1 MRSEVNVIVEG
12 KDFSFSL
19 EGREPLAND
28 AARRWLDEQFVALE
42 CEPLRA
48 SGKLLLADK
57 VLVVAREA
65 GTRHFSDAVW
75 GAAFAAAASA
85 ALGKKMVQVDADN
98 LSVTY

>member
-12 KDFSFSL
+12 QNFTFSL
-19 EGREPLAND
+19 DSQAPLAND
-28 AARRWLDEQFVALE
+28 AARKWLDGQFVELE

-57 VLVVAREA
+57 VVVVAREA
-65 GTRHFSDAVW
+65 GTKHFADPVW

-85 ALGKKMVQVDADN
+85 ALGKPRVQVDADA

>member
-19 EGREPLAND
+19 EGKEPQANEE
-28 AARRWLDEQFVALE
+28 ARKWLDEQFLALE

-48 SGKLLLADK
+48 SGKLLLTDK
-57 VLVVAREA
+57 VVVIAREA
-65 GTRHFSDAVW
+65 GAERFADAAW

-85 ALGKKMVQVDADN
+85 SLGKKMLHVDADA

>member
-12 KDFSFSL
+12 QSFSFGL
-19 EGREPLAND
+19 EGKEPMAND
-28 AARRWLDEQFVALE
+28 AARRWLDDQFISLQ

-48 SGKLLLADK
+48 SGKVLLADK
-57 VLVVAREA
+57 VVVIAREA
-65 GTRHFSDAVW
+65 GLKHFSDAVW

-85 ALGKKMVQVDADN
+85 ALGKKILQVDADT

>member
-19 EGREPLAND
+19 EGKEPQPND
-28 AARRWLDEQFVALE
+28 EARKWLDAQFVALE

-57 VLVVAREA
+57 VVVIAREA
-65 GTRHFSDAVW
+65 GVKHFSDAAW

-85 ALGKKMVQVDADN
+85 ALGKKMLHVDADT

>member
-12 KDFSFSL
+12 QEFSFST
-19 EGREPLAND
+19 EGLEPLANE
-28 AARRWLDEQFVALE
+28 AARKWLDEQFAALV

-57 VLVVAREA
+57 VVVIAREA
-65 GTRHFSDAVW
+65 GAAHFADPVW

-85 ALGKKMVQVDADN
+85 ALGKKLLHVDADT
-98 LSVTY
+98 LSVTF

>member
-12 KDFSFSL
+12 KDYTFSL
-19 EGREPLAND
+19 EGMEPIAND
-28 AARRWLDEQFVALE
+28 VARQWLDEQFVALE

-57 VLVVAREA
+57 VVVVAREA
-65 GTRHFSDAVW
+65 GSKHFADAAW

>member
-12 KDFSFSL
+12 QEFSFSM
-19 EGREPLAND
+19 EGKEPQAND
-28 AARRWLDEQFVALE
+28 EARKWLDEQFANLE

-57 VLVVAREA
+57 VVVIAREA
-65 GTRHFSDAVW
+65 GSKHFADAAW

-85 ALGKKMVQVDADN
+85 ALGKKLLHVDADT

>member
-1 MRSEVNVIVEG
+1 MRNEVNVIVEAQE
-12 KDFSFSL
+12 FSFSL
-19 EGREPLAND
+19 EGKEPLAND
-28 AARRWLDEQFVALE
+28 VARKWLDDQFVTLE

-57 VLVVAREA
+57 VVVIAREA
-65 GTRHFSDAVW
+65 GSKHFADASW

-85 ALGKKMVQVDADN
+85 ALGKKLLHVDADT

>member
-1 MRSEVNVIVEG
+1 MRNEVNVVVEG
-12 KDFSFSL
+12 QEFSFSM
-19 EGREPLAND
+19 EGKEPLAND
-28 AARRWLDEQFVALE
+28 VARKWLDEQFVSLQ

-57 VLVVAREA
+57 VVVIAREA
-65 GTRHFSDAVW
+65 GSKHFADAAW

-85 ALGKKMVQVDADN
+85 ALGKKLLHVDADT

>member
-1 MRSEVNVIVEG
+1 MRSEVNVIVESQE
-12 KDFSFSL
+12 FSFST
-19 EGREPLAND
+19 EGKEPMANE
-28 AARRWLDEQFVALE
+28 AARKWLDEQFVALQ

-57 VLVVAREA
+57 VVVIAREA
-65 GTRHFSDAVW
+65 GAKHFADAAW

-85 ALGKKMVQVDADN
+85 ALGKKLLQVDADT

>member
-19 EGREPLAND
+19 EGKEPLANEV
-28 AARRWLDEQFVALE
+28 ARKWLDEQFVTLE

-57 VLVVAREA
+57 VVVVAREA
-65 GTRHFSDAVW
+65 GAKRFADAAW

-85 ALGKKMVQVDADN
+85 ALGKKMLQVDADT

>member
-12 KDFSFSL
+12 QTFSF
-19 EGREPLAND
+19 GMDGKEPQAND
-28 AARRWLDEQFVALE
+28 AARQWLDEQFVELE

-57 VLVVAREA
+57 VVVIAREA
-65 GTRHFSDAVW
+65 GAKHFADAVW

-85 ALGKKMVQVDADN
+85 ALGKKMLQVDADT